1 MASEYHAT
9 REAARTAMMIPSKP
23 KLALFSHKFANY
35 GSRDANH
42 SYFPPVSGLG
52 GVERR
57 RRVIM
62 VGSHG

>member
-1 MASEYHAT
+1 
-9 REAARTAMMIPSKP
+9 MMIPWKP
-23 KLALFSHKFANY
+23 QLAFFSPKCVNY
-35 GSRDANH
+35 GSLDAIL
-42 SYFPPVSGLG
+42 SFFPPVSGLG